1 MNYIV
6 QKSYENTNHL
16 PPLPSSSDSVG
27 TNSIDGSYLFDVD
40 ILNSIKP
47 KQGLFSGILY

>member
-16 PPLPSSSDSVG
+16 PPLDSVG
-27 TNSIDGSYLFDVD
+27 TNSIDGSYLFDIE
-40 ILNSIKP
+40 ILNSTKP